1 MIEIDFNTNI
11 TQDKIKGQSADELED
26 FIASEIAYGLSVEM
40 KKHID
45 EMSFIDMQ
53 WNEEEERFDITAELV
68 LCSKQDIVTN
78 AEIQAQLMAN
88 YGLTEEQI
96 LNVLETQLI
105 DNKGF

>member
-1 MIEIDFNTNI
+1 MVEIDFNTNI

-45 EMSFIDMQ
+45 EMSFIDLIP
-53 WNEEEERFDITAELV
+53 NDEGGFKITAELV